1 MSQRKRVLGTD
12 LRLRESEQGAD
23 LALASTGD
31 LATISQEYNLGQAIL
46 TRLRIRRGELRDL
59 GHNRLG
65 SRLYDFVG
73 EPNNEATREL
83 IKTAVRETLL
93 EESRISKILK
103 IEVKQNKEE
112 RDRVDLDISIIPIGQ
127 ESPLNIVMP
136 FYLEV
141 A

>member
-1 MSQRKRVLGTD
+1 MSERKRVLGTD

-23 LALASTGD
+23 LALASNGD
-31 LATISQEYNLGQAIL
+31 LATVSHEYNLGQAIL
-46 TRLRIRRGELRDL
+46 SRLRIRRGELRDL

-73 EPNNEATREL
+73 EPNNETTRER

-93 EESRISKILK
+93 DEPRISQIVKV
-103 IEVKQNKEE
+103 EVRQSKEE
-112 RDRVDLDISIIPIGQ
+112 RDRVDVDISIIPIGQ
-127 ESPLNIVMP
+127 ETPLNIVMP
-136 FYLEV
+136 FFLEV

>member
-1 MSQRKRVLGTD
+1 MSEKKRVLGTD

-23 LALASTGD
+23 LALASSGD
-31 LATISQEYNLGQAIL
+31 LATISHEYNLGQAIL
-46 TRLRIRRGELRDL
+46 TRLRIRKGELREL
-59 GHNRLG
+59 GHSRLG

-73 EPNNEATREL
+73 EPNNEATREQ

-93 EESRISKILK
+93 EEPRIRQIVRV
-103 IEVKQNKEE
+103 EVTQNKDE
-112 RDRVDLDISIIPIGQ
+112 RDRVDLDVSIIPIGQ
-127 ESPLNIVMP
+127 ETSLNIVMP

>member
-1 MSQRKRVLGTD
+1 MSERKRILGTD

-23 LALASTGD
+23 LAVASNGD
-31 LATISQEYNLGQAIL
+31 LATVSREYNLGQAIL

-93 EESRISKILK
+93 DEPRISQIVKV
-103 IEVKQNKEE
+103 EVKQSKEE
-112 RDRVDLDISIIPIGQ
+112 RDRVDVDISIIPIGQ
-127 ESPLNIVMP
+127 ETPLNIVMP

>member
-1 MSQRKRVLGTD
+1 MSERKRVLGTD

-23 LALASTGD
+23 LALASSGD
-31 LATISQEYNLGQAIL
+31 LATISHEYNLGQAIL
-46 TRLRIRRGELRDL
+46 TRLRIRKGELREL
-59 GHNRLG
+59 GHSRLG

-73 EPNNEATREL
+73 EPNNEATREQ

-93 EESRISKILK
+93 EEPRIRQIVRV
-103 IEVKQNKEE
+103 EVTQNKDE
-112 RDRVDLDISIIPIGQ
+112 RDRVDLDVSIIPIGQ
-127 ESPLNIVMP
+127 ETSLNIVMP